1 MSIASILLQ
10 SESTQ
15 NLQWLAIEQWQEFVD
30 TFENGSNFHHRE
42 WIELIQNQYGFA
54 LHIPALVQA
63 DETLAAF
70 PLLQTRSLTGK
81 RKLISLPFTDYL
93 PILSKSP
100 SYLDILAKKIQ
111 HHFGNQYH
119 SIFLKTDSPIPS
131 AKNQSHH
138 VVHVLRTDRPL
149 QEIEMGFA
157 NPIRVNLRKAKRR
170 GLDFQIHTDRKAL
183 DTFFQLHTLT
193 RRKLGVPV
201 QPRSYFDRLQ
211 TEIIERG
218 MGSIGIVTKKNQ
230 PIAAGVLLSS
240 NRRLIYKYAA
250 SNPDALAD
258 RPNDWLVYHCI
269 KTAVDTGCKYFDFGI
284 SEKPQ
289 EGLRRFKKK
298 WGARERD
305 IFHNYLAGSP
315 ETTLAPS
322 TAVRVA
328 GEVIKR
334 TPTVVCKTLGR
345 VLYKYSQ

>member
-1 MSIASILLQ
+1 MSITSIPIQTTNKLD
-10 SESTQ
+10 
-15 NLQWLAIEQWQEFVD
+15 WLTIEQWQAFVE
-30 TFENGSNFHHRE
+30 TFERSSNFHHRQ
-42 WIELIQNQYGFA
+42 WIELIRNQYGFT
-54 LHIPALVQA
+54 LHIPALVKG
-63 DETLAAF
+63 DEILAGLPIF
-70 PLLQTRSLTGK
+70 QTRSLSGK

-100 SYLDILAKKIQ
+100 FHLNELAQKIQ
-111 HHFGNQYH
+111 THFGSRYH
-119 SIFLKTDSPIPS
+119 SIVLKTDRPIPS
-131 AKNQSHH
+131 AENQSHQ

-149 QEIEMGFA
+149 KEIEADFA

-170 GLDFQIHTDRKAL
+170 GLDFQIHNDRKAL
-183 DTFFQLHTLT
+183 DIFFQLHTLT

-211 TEIIERG
+211 TEIIEIG
-218 MGSIGIVTKKNQ
+218 MGNIGIVTKQNR

-250 SNPDALAD
+250 SDPDALAD

-269 KTAVDTGCKYFDFGI
+269 KMAVDNGCKYFDFGI
-284 SEKPQ
+284 SEKAQ

-298 WGARERD
+298 WGAEESD

-315 ETTLAPS
+315 EVDTDPS

-334 TPTVVCKTLGR
+334 TPTIVCKTLGR